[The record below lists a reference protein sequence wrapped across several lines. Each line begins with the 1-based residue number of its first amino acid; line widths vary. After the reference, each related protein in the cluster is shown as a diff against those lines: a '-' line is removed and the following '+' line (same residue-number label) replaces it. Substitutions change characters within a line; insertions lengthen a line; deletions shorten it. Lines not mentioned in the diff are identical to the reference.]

1 MKFVRLQGPRAFVV
15 WEGLCL
21 IANSMPDAAH
31 DPVEKERLSDALRR
45 VLEAAK
51 GGPLTVREMI
61 TIMHGRGLMMIVIL
75 LCLPFLT
82 PVAIP
87 GISIPFGLAISLCGM
102 RIAFGQKPWLPGF
115 ILNRRISYF
124 VLENMVGFG
133 SRVYEKAEKII
144 RPRLTVIFHGRAMRM
159 VIGLAIALAGVLLS
173 LPIPPPFLLTNTIP
187 GFAIIFLALGLME
200 RDGMLVVLG
209 YALTILG
216 TVYVAAIALLG
227 REAVQEL
234 WRLFS

>member
-1 MKFVRLQGPRAFVV
+1 
-15 WEGLCL
+15 
-21 IANSMPDAAH
+21 MPDAAP
-31 DPVEKERLSDALRR
+31 DPVEKERLSDALRQ
-45 VLEAAK
+45 VLEVAK

-102 RIAFGQKPWLPGF
+102 RIAFGQKPWLPEF
-115 ILNRRISYF
+115 ILNRRISYS

-209 YALTILG
+209 YVLTILG

-234 WRLFS
+234 WRLFN